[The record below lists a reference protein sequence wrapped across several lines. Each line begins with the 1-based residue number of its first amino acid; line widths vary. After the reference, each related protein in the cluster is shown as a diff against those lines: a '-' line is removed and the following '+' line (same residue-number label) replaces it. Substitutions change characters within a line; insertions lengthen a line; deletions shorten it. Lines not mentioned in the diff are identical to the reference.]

1 MKSIRTRLTK
11 ENVAIGVI
19 IVLVTFM
26 IEFSK
31 FIIHS

>member
-1 MKSIRTRLTK
+1 MKSVRPGLTK
-11 ENVAIGVI
+11 ENVTVGVI

>member
-1 MKSIRTRLTK
+1 MKNVRTRLTK
-11 ENVAIGVI
+11 ENITIGVI
-19 IVLVTFM
+19 IVVVTFM